1 MQLKNIEANSGF
13 YSNLAGMYSRLDR
26 FVSLFDHHF
35 CGNLVPIKDDL
46 SLIFSPKTAS
56 LNSKIANIGEYN

>member
-26 FVSLFDHHF
+26 FVSLFDCHF
-35 CGNLVPIKDDL
+35 CGDEVTIKYDL
-46 SLIFSPKTAS
+46 SPIFSPKTAC
-56 LNSKIANIGEYN
+56 LNIK